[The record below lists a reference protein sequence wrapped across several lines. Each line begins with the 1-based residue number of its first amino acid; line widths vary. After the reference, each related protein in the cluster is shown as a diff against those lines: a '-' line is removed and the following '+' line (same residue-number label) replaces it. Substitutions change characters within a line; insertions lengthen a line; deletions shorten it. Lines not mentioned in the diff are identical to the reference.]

1 MSARRL
7 RVAVV
12 GARGRM
18 GRFAVGLLAGCED
31 FEVVAELERED
42 DLPTRLV
49 ASGAELGLD
58 LTVAGLGAAH
68 GLAMLERGVRPVIG
82 TSGVSLEQNRELD
95 ELARRRGLGGLVVP
109 NFSLGV
115 WLMQRCCELV
125 VEHLQRAE
133 ILETHH
139 ERKRDAPSG
148 TALDTAE
155 RMAARLGTDPG
166 RFPIHSLRLPGPH
179 SNQEVVFGGQGELLR
194 IAHET
199 YGIESFGP
207 GILLALRHAHTALG
221 VARGLGAA
229 LADSQAQP

>member
-1 MSARRL
+1 MSRRPV

-12 GARGRM
+12 GAQGRM
-18 GRFAVGLLAGCED
+18 GRFAVALLAGRDD
-31 FEVVAELERED
+31 FEVSAQIERGD
-42 DLPTRLV
+42 DLSMRLR
-49 ASGAELGLD
+49 ASEAELGLD
-58 LTVAGLGAAH
+58 LTEAGLGAAH
-68 GLAMLERGVRPVIG
+68 GLAMLECGVRPVIG
-82 TSGVSLEQNRELD
+82 TSGVSLEQNRALD
-95 ELARRRGLGGLVVP
+95 QAARRRGLGGIVVP

-115 WLMQRCCELV
+115 WLMQRCCEFV

-155 RMAARLGTDPG
+155 RMAARLGVDPS

-194 IAHET
+194 VAHET

-207 GILLALRHAHTALG
+207 GILLSLRHARTAEG

-229 LADSQAQP
+229 LPG